1 MKACGDRDS
10 FARRLLNNQ
19 SLVRIVLIIIICIIS
34 TIVNPRF
41 ARINN
46 IINIFQQISVLGII
60 ASGVGMLVVAG
71 QVDIS
76 VGAQVSLI
84 GVLVA
89 MIIQKIGGL
98 PSGDSVMPVLA
109 PYAIPIAVIVA
120 FVTGAILG
128 AINGITTI
136 KTKAPS
142 FIITLGFGSMYTA
155 IALLVTGGGSYMLF
169 GRFQTLGRG
178 KVFDLIPVSILFFLA
193 AVIAAFVVLKCTKY
207 GRFLYA
213 IGGNRSAA
221 YVSGIPTAEITLTAY
236 VVVGLMN
243 ALAALILVSR
253 VGSAL
258 ANIGDTYSLDA
269 LASVIVGGISLD
281 GGKGDATS
289 IFLGVVLIGLIS
301 NSLVIM
307 NVNPFLRG
315 LVIGLVTIAAV
326 AGGSFYNSRE

>member
-19 SLVRIVLIIIICIIS
+19 SLVRIVLIIIICSIS

-46 IINIFQQISVLGII
+46 IINVFQQISVLGII

-98 PSGDSVMPVLA
+98 PSGNSVMPALA

-120 FVTGAILG
+120 FATGAILG
-128 AINGITTI
+128 AINGITII

-193 AVIAAFVVLKCTKY
+193 AVIAAFVVLKYTKY

-213 IGGNRSAA
+213 IGGNRRAA
-221 YVSGIPTAEITLTAY
+221 YVSGIPTAKITLTAY

-326 AGGSFYNSRE
+326 AGGSFSNSRE